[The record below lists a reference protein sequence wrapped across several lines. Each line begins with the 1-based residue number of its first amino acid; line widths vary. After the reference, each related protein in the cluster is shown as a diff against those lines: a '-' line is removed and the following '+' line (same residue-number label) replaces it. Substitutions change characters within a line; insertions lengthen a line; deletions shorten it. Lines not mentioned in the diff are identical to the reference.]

1 VRSAGLHLD
10 DYEWPPTM
18 TESQARVDDSGRAYA
33 GSQLQIQIYVNR
45 RLDELSRHVL
55 RALPSVA
62 SRGAHIRWVSP
73 LESDRFT
80 EYQDQAFLR
89 AVGLE
94 HLAVALRTFWPRGGP
109 VWDALAVVETART
122 PGWRGVLLVEAK
134 SHVRE
139 VYGGGCKASERSR
152 KAIEAALELTKRWL
166 GASPDSD
173 WTGALYQ
180 SANRLAHLY
189 FFREVA
195 KVPAWLVNIYFFDD
209 PHSPTSREEWK
220 VALGQVKGE
229 LALTG
234 VAIPHTAELFLR
246 AGDRRESLD
255 A

>member
-1 VRSAGLHLD
+1 VSERIR
-10 DYEWPPTM
+10 
-18 TESQARVDDSGRAYA
+18 RVDSLGQACA
-33 GSQLQIQIYVNR
+33 GSQLQIQLWVNR
-45 RLDELSRHVL
+45 RSRELSQAVL
-55 RALPSVA
+55 AAFPSLA
-62 SRGAHIRWVSP
+62 SLNPKIRWVSP
-73 LESDRFT
+73 LESAGFV
-80 EYQDQAFLR
+80 EYQDREFL
-89 AVGLE
+89 
-94 HLAVALRTFWPRGGP
+94 HAVALERCAAALSRFWPRGGP

-246 AGDRRESLD
+246 AGDRRELLD